1 MLSLRSLAVLAVAT
15 STYAIGITKPVSS
28 VVSFGDSY
36 SDPNFSQWLT
46 PGGGGY
52 RIWPQYLGDYLRI
65 PVHTYGMAGATC
77 SQVFT
82 RPTWPDVVH
91 TQLDLFDG
99 QKRNGTLG
107 TLDPATTV
115 YTLWIGTNDVGTG
128 CLLTGDQVNDS
139 TLVDVTACAVG
150 VMRLLY
156 DRGARNFLFQNMAP
170 LQKSPMYKKDAYPGR
185 YWSIPNN
192 TTQVSLFME
201 SEVKTGNAMGKMM
214 LQDLAPSL
222 KGAHLGIFDSYGLI
236 DDIITYPARYLN
248 GTAPFNITSSAN
260 ACPYPPYGSTPLYC
274 TVVTGT
280 DVDSFVCEGDR
291 LVKEVVLLG
300 YSHGSIAITHHP
312 VHVKFKGGSN
322 IPVAHILLSYP
333 LSPLPFLTTF
343 HQGTHT
349 EALKNL
355 VSDRNS
361 TVLIIYGTADQFTG
375 EKRFQ
380 EWANGLKSQGK
391 SVGIQ
396 VIEGADHFWH
406 GNAMKTLLE
415 SVGAWLDS
423 GERASSS

>member
-1 MLSLRSLAVLAVAT
+1 MSLLHGEHTVVTMLSLRSLAVLAVAT

-65 PVHTYGMAGATC
+65 PIHTYGMAGATC

-280 DVDSFVCEGDR
+280 DVDSFVWYDE
-291 LVKEVVLLG
+291 LHPSEQ
-300 YSHGSIAITHHP
+300 THRILAREMAS
-312 VHVKFKGGSN
+312 VMKGKKTKW
-322 IPVAHILLSYP
+322 VTWLS
-333 LSPLPFLTTF
+333 
-343 HQGTHT
+343 
-349 EALKNL
+349 
-355 VSDRNS
+355 
-361 TVLIIYGTADQFTG
+361 
-375 EKRFQ
+375 
-380 EWANGLKSQGK
+380 
-391 SVGIQ
+391 
-396 VIEGADHFWH
+396 
-406 GNAMKTLLE
+406 
-415 SVGAWLDS
+415 
-423 GERASSS
+423 

>member
-1 MLSLRSLAVLAVAT
+1 MSVAERSYDLPTGVTIEADLISPLPSASSVTPYRLAVLCHPWSWLGGRKEDPVLHRLVSPFLSRGYHVCLFNARGVGK
-15 STYAIGITKPVSS
+15 STKWP
-28 VVSFGDSY
+28 SFSG
-36 SDPNFSQWLT
+36 LT
-46 PGGGGY
+46 E
-52 RIWPQYLGDYLRI
+52 
-65 PVHTYGMAGATC
+65 VE
-77 SQVFT
+77 
-82 RPTWPDVVH
+82 
-91 TQLDLFDG
+91 DL
-99 QKRNGTLG
+99 KE
-107 TLDPATTV
+107 
-115 YTLWIGTNDVGTG
+115 
-128 CLLTGDQVNDS
+128 
-139 TLVDVTACAVG
+139 LVKA
-150 VMRLLY
+150 
-156 DRGARNFLFQNMAP
+156 
-170 LQKSPMYKKDAYPGR
+170 
-185 YWSIPNN
+185 
-192 TTQVSLFME
+192 
-201 SEVKTGNAMGKMM
+201 
-214 LQDLAPSL
+214 
-222 KGAHLGIFDSYGLI
+222 LI
-236 DDIITYPARYLN
+236 EDI
-248 GTAPFNITSSAN
+248 S
-260 ACPYPPYGSTPLYC
+260 
-274 TVVTGT
+274 
-280 DVDSFVCEGDR
+280 EGDR

-380 EWANGLKSQGK
+380 EWANVLKSQGE